1 MLPERIAFATVCSDI
16 VSVARVCQWPAWL
29 LLRRLSSSLVTRKT
43 IRGSA
48 SEISAISLSISSCL
62 QFVPR
67 RRSVTSVNLGHFRP
81 RKAAEGAVRP
91 PTAPRPPH
99 TLCGHRRRRDTSP
112 RGSAERSAPPQLSG
126 ERRGAASGS
135 FGESPT
141 SCTEYRG
148 AFSAPEAFVPH
159 APALTSSRRAA
170 TGAQSTNPATV
181 PPPAKL
187 FCSVRTINLE
197 SAAERARSFG
207 VDTHFSGASG
217 AARLSSAAPRAVL
230 GPQVLWRGPR
240 SGRGVFW
247 RVQHLVQH
255 PTPKALLSSAP

>member
-1 MLPERIAFATVCSDI
+1 MRTTVC
-16 VSVARVCQWPAWL
+16 RGFT
-29 LLRRLSSSLVTRKT
+29 SLH
-43 IRGSA
+43 
-48 SEISAISLSISSCL
+48 L
-62 QFVPR
+62 P
-67 RRSVTSVNLGHFRP
+67 HFRP

-187 FCSVRTINLE
+187 FCSVHTINLE
-197 SAAERARSFG
+197 SAAERARRASAS
-207 VDTHFSGASG
+207 THTFRAP
-217 AARLSSAAPRAVL
+217 AAPRDSPARL
-230 GPQVLWRGPR
+230 REQ
-240 SGRGVFW
+240 F
-247 RVQHLVQH
+247 
-255 PTPKALLSSAP
+255 

>member
-1 MLPERIAFATVCSDI
+1 ML
-16 VSVARVCQWPAWL
+16 Q
-29 LLRRLSSSLVTRKT
+29 SLQK
-43 IRGSA
+43 
-48 SEISAISLSISSCL
+48 
-62 QFVPR
+62 
-67 RRSVTSVNLGHFRP
+67 GHFRP
-81 RKAAEGAVRP
+81 RKAAEVTVPP

-112 RGSAERSAPPQLSG
+112 RGSAERSAPPPALRRAPRSGLSLG
-126 ERRGAASGS
+126 EFLAVLYRISWYVFGAAERPRGVLA
-135 FGESPT
+135 SPQHPVQHIVVRFRRPKHLFHML
-141 SCTEYRG
+141 RG
-148 AFSAPEAFVPH
+148 GTRLGPEV
-159 APALTSSRRAA
+159 LTSARRAA

>member
-1 MLPERIAFATVCSDI
+1 MLTAAGWEC
-16 VSVARVCQWPAWL
+16 C
-29 LLRRLSSSLVTRKT
+29 
-43 IRGSA
+43 
-48 SEISAISLSISSCL
+48 
-62 QFVPR
+62 
-67 RRSVTSVNLGHFRP
+67 RRSSHRAPAAAHTVRTPAALRHFP
-81 RKAAEGAVRP
+81 AQF
-91 PTAPRPPH
+91 
-99 TLCGHRRRRDTSP
+99 
-112 RGSAERSAPPQLSG
+112 RGTFCAPQLSG

-141 SCTEYRG
+141 SCTAYRG

-247 RVQHLVQH
+247 
-255 PTPKALLSSAP
+255 

>member
-1 MLPERIAFATVCSDI
+1 MPSFIIQTSSKRERREERNVQPSDLIGRQAGWPGVLSTILPPRPGRRTHCAGTGGVATLPR
-16 VSVARVCQWPAWL
+16 A
-29 LLRRLSSSLVTRKT
+29 
-43 IRGSA
+43 
-48 SEISAISLSISSCL
+48 
-62 QFVPR
+62 VPR
-67 RRSVTSVNLGHFRP
+67 NVP
-81 RKAAEGAVRP
+81 R
-91 PTAPRPPH
+91 
-99 TLCGHRRRRDTSP
+99 
-112 RGSAERSAPPQLSG
+112 PPQLSG

-159 APALTSSRRAA
+159 ALTSARRAA

-187 FCSVRTINLE
+187 FCSVRTINLQ

>member
-1 MLPERIAFATVCSDI
+1 MIKHENDFIIWATFDHARPLKAPFVLPPRPGRRTHCAGTGGVATLPR
-16 VSVARVCQWPAWL
+16 A
-29 LLRRLSSSLVTRKT
+29 
-43 IRGSA
+43 
-48 SEISAISLSISSCL
+48 
-62 QFVPR
+62 VPR
-67 RRSVTSVNLGHFRP
+67 NV
-81 RKAAEGAVRP
+81 
-91 PTAPRPPH
+91 PRPPSSPESAAE
-99 TLCGHRRRRDTSP
+99 RP
-112 RGSAERSAPPQLSG
+112 RGVLASPQHPVQHIVVRF
-126 ERRGAASGS
+126 RRPKHL
-135 FGESPT
+135 FHML
-141 SCTEYRG
+141 RG
-148 AFSAPEAFVPH
+148 GTRLGPEV
-159 APALTSSRRAA
+159 LTSARRAA